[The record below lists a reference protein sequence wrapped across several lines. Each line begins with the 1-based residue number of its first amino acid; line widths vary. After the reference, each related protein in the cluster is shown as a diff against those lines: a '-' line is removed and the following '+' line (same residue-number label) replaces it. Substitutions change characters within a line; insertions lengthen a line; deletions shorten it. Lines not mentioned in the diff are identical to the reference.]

1 MEISVRFF
9 VFLLLYR
16 NTILEKRSLLY
27 QWETHMK
34 FSSGVKSMI
43 LFMLSFVFLLLL
55 TLFETSL
62 AGLSVAW
69 ERMISL
75 LLLVLPGV
83 IGVVYGVMG
92 VMRKEPKAWVAH
104 IGIVFNVL
112 FVLFHLFILS
122 FAG

>member
-1 MEISVRFF
+1 
-9 VFLLLYR
+9 
-16 NTILEKRSLLY
+16 
-27 QWETHMK
+27 MK

-62 AGLSVAW
+62 AGLSVAR

-83 IGVVYGVMG
+83 TGVVYGVMG
-92 VMRKEPKAWVAH
+92 VIRKEPKAWVAY

>member
-1 MEISVRFF
+1 
-9 VFLLLYR
+9 
-16 NTILEKRSLLY
+16 
-27 QWETHMK
+27 MK

-43 LFMLSFVFLLLL
+43 LFILSFVFLLLL

-62 AGLSVAW
+62 AGLSVAR

-83 IGVVYGVMG
+83 IRVVYGVMG
-92 VMRKEPKAWVAH
+92 LMRKEPKAWVAH

>member
-1 MEISVRFF
+1 
-9 VFLLLYR
+9 
-16 NTILEKRSLLY
+16 
-27 QWETHMK
+27 MK

-62 AGLSVAW
+62 AGLSVAR
-69 ERMISL
+69 ERIISL

-83 IGVVYGVMG
+83 TGVVYGVMG
-92 VMRKEPKAWVAH
+92 VIRKEPKAWVAY
-104 IGIVFNVL
+104 IRIVFNVP

>member
-1 MEISVRFF
+1 
-9 VFLLLYR
+9 
-16 NTILEKRSLLY
+16 
-27 QWETHMK
+27 MK

-62 AGLSVAW
+62 AGLSVAR

-83 IGVVYGVMG
+83 TGVIYGVMG
-92 VMRKEPKAWVAH
+92 VIRKEPKAWVAY

>member
-1 MEISVRFF
+1 
-9 VFLLLYR
+9 
-16 NTILEKRSLLY
+16 
-27 QWETHMK
+27 MK

-62 AGLSVAW
+62 AGLSVAR

>member
-1 MEISVRFF
+1 
-9 VFLLLYR
+9 
-16 NTILEKRSLLY
+16 
-27 QWETHMK
+27 MK

-43 LFMLSFVFLLLL
+43 LFILSFVFLLLL

-62 AGLSVAW
+62 AGLSVAR

-83 IGVVYGVMG
+83 TGVIYGVMG
-92 VMRKEPKAWVAH
+92 VTRKEPKAWVAY